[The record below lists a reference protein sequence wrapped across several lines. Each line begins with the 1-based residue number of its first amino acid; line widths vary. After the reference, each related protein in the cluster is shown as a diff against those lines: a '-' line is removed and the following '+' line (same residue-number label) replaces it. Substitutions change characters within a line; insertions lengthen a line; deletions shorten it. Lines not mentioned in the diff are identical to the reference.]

1 MDQTTVPL
9 AVLIFALVATRLAE
23 ERRWREGH
31 ITDQRNALLVV
42 GRLPLL
48 VVGFMVITGQP
59 PLSAVGATLLAV
71 ILAGLLYR
79 VAVRRLRQIKAEAR
93 AARAASTPSKAA
105 SAGADGAALGD
116 GAGEPPEA

>member
-23 ERRWREGH
+23 ERRWREGR

-48 VVGFMVITGQP
+48 VMGFMVITGQP

-71 ILAGLLYR
+71 ILAGLLYP
-79 VAVRRLRQIKAEAR
+79 VAVRRLRHIKAEAR
-93 AARAASTPSKAA
+93 AARVASTPGQAA